1 MSQLKKVQGGS
12 KKEELKKAL
21 SEEQQK
27 ELAEKTAKLQK
38 FLQEEK
44 ISLIVSGEFVNNQIV
59 TRIGVQL
66 QD

>member
-1 MSQLKKVQGGS
+1 MAQLKKVQGGS